1 MAETKT
7 VVEAGRILVRNIGN
21 FTKRDIKTLFARLGP
36 LTETKMPVDR
46 LTKRQVGF
54 AFVTFTTAKHAAT
67 ATSTL
72 NGTGFQGRTLNL
84 TPNAREAP
92 RVGSQRD
99 STTEGTPRMEDQ
111 GGTLNAKEQLQGH
124 NGRNQEDRRVWKE
137 PHQEPWHQLL
147 NRQEGH

>member
-1 MAETKT
+1 MLCLVITVFIPARAKWARPKPMAETKT

-72 NGTGFQGRTLNL
+72 NETGFQGRTLNL
-84 TPNAREAP
+84 APTP
-92 RVGSQRD
+92 
-99 STTEGTPRMEDQ
+99 
-111 GGTLNAKEQLQGH
+111 
-124 NGRNQEDRRVWKE
+124 GR
-137 PHQEPWHQLL
+137 PH
-147 NRQEGH
+147 G